1 MTAAAVAVQRST
13 ADRCEIFDRCA
24 TAAAV
29 AAATAGSD
37 RDRDEGAGKNRDSP
51 KFSNQVFRKTVFI

>member
-24 TAAAV
+24 TA
-29 AAATAGSD
+29 GS
-37 RDRDEGAGKNRDSP
+37 DRDEGAGISLNFPAEKISQDGP
-51 KFSNQVFRKTVFI
+51 L